1 MLFEPIISTDL
12 DEIRG
17 LRPEG
22 WDDIV
27 PDFQFYINS
36 PFCTPVKTKEN
47 GKIVGIGSFINF
59 GDTSWIGHM
68 IVNKDYRNRGI
79 GYQTFKKLLENLDKN
94 SIETCLLV
102 ATEMGRPVYLK
113 AGFRD
118 VAEYV
123 FLQRERP
130 WQDRQVDFNVT
141 TLEKEHYTSVY
152 ELDRKVSGENR
163 QKLISMFLKGSFVY
177 LSNNDVKGFYLP
189 NLKEG
194 LIIAENEE
202 AGIALMEIKY
212 SKSDKAVLPSDNAIG
227 IRFLEQNGFA
237 QTDKKGTRMIY
248 GKSVSWEPQKLYSRI
263 GGNLG

>member
-1 MLFEPIISTDL
+1 MQFEPIISTDL

-27 PDFQFYINS
+27 PDFQFYIKS
-36 PFCTPVKTKEN
+36 SFCIPIKTKED

-59 GDTSWIGHM
+59 DTTSWIGHM

-79 GYQTFKKLLENLDKN
+79 GYQTFKKLLENLDEN

-118 VAEYV
+118 VTEYA
-123 FLQRERP
+123 FFQRERP
-130 WQDRQVDFNVT
+130 WLDRHVNLHVT
-141 TLEKEHYTSVY
+141 SLKKEHYATVY
-152 ELDRKVSGENR
+152 ELDRKVSGESR
-163 QKLISMFLKGSFVY
+163 EKLISMFLNDSLVY
-177 LSNNDVKGFYLP
+177 LDNNEVKGFYLP
-189 NLKEG
+189 GLKEG
-194 LIIAENEE
+194 LIIAETEE

-212 SKSDKAVLPSDNAIG
+212 SKSDKAVLPLDNTIG
-227 IRFLEQNGFA
+227 VCFLEQNGFKRA
-237 QTDKKGTRMIY
+237 EKTGTRMIF
-248 GKSVSWEPQKLYSRI
+248 GKEITWQPQKLYSRI